1 MNRILVG
8 GIAAVTLLGAY
19 AARADVM
26 VMQDGRR
33 VRGELVSVN
42 RGQVIFDEMREG
54 SSSKHRLRVT
64 EDEVSR
70 LILGENAS
78 ARGGSGSGRGTTG
91 STRDR
96 DDDDLD
102 TMSDD
107 DGPFGP
113 IRDDPR
119 DQGGYGTS
127 RDGTSRDGTSR
138 DGTSHDHHRGG
149 TTAGRPAD
157 DADLDPEPPD
167 FGEEDPVSGRDRAIT
182 VSARQGWTDTG
193 IDVTSGDVIRFQA
206 DGTVTWSAGQ
216 QDGPAGEMNSP
227 MNDRRP
233 IPARPAGALI
243 GRIGTSPTDVFF
255 IGDDRGGFRVRTSG
269 RLYLGINDNTYSDN
283 SGSFRVRVSR

>member
-1 MNRILVG
+1 MNRILVA
-8 GIAAVTLLGAY
+8 GIVATTLLGAY

-64 EDEVSR
+64 KDQVTR
-70 LILGENAS
+70 IILNENAS
-78 ARGGSGSGRGTTG
+78 SRDDRYGRDNPDNRD
-91 STRDR
+91 TRDV
-96 DDDDLD
+96 D
-102 TMSDD
+102 TTDD

-113 IRDDPR
+113 SRDDPR
-119 DQGGYGTS
+119 DAPRDGSYGTGG
-127 RDGTSRDGTSR
+127 D
-138 DGTSHDHHRGG
+138 HHHRGG
-149 TTAGRPAD
+149 TSAGRPD

-167 FGEEDPVSGRDRAIT
+167 LDDDAPVGRERAIT
-182 VSARQGWTDTG
+182 VSARQGWTNTG
-193 IDVTSGDVIRFQA
+193 IDVTTGDVIRFQA
-206 DGTVTWSAGQ
+206 EGTVTWSPGQ

-269 RLYLGINDNTYSDN
+269 RLYLGVNDNTTSDN
-283 SGSFRVRVSR
+283 SGSFQVRVIR